1 MNAAQLNGW
10 LPIRFY
16 WQQSRPMVD
25 WCYLGERRLTDPFL
39 EQTIEVCL
47 EHPFNLLFRHQTAVE
62 VLAGMQEVQPGLYPT
77 GFIFHMSRC
86 GSTLISQMLAALRQN
101 IVIYE
106 AGTIDSVLRAS
117 FVQPGVT
124 EEQQVRWLRWIV
136 SAMARRRS
144 EEERHLFIKFD
155 SWHTLS
161 MSLILRA
168 FPDVPWLFL
177 YRDPVEVIVSHLGQ
191 PSGRMLSGM
200 VETHLLGQDIAT
212 MSRLPLEEYCAL
224 VLARICETALRHQSE
239 SNGGGII
246 MHYRQLPEAVWTT
259 LPEFFHVTYSG
270 ADVDRMRRVAGFNAK
285 APSAPF
291 VEDITAKKRQA
302 TDEVRQASDR
312 WVGSLYAQLE
322 ALCHGG
328 QCRL

>member
-25 WCYLGERRLTDPFL
+25 WCHLGERRLTDPFL
-39 EQTIEVCL
+39 EQTIEECL
-47 EHPFNLLFRHQTAVE
+47 HHPFNQLFRHQTGVE
-62 VLAGMQEVQPGLYPT
+62 VLAEMHEAQPGLYPT

-86 GSTLISQMLAALRQN
+86 GSTLISQMLAALSAN
-101 IVIYE
+101 IVISE
-106 AGTIDSVLRAS
+106 AGSIDSVLRAN

-124 EEQQVRWLRWIV
+124 DEQQVNWLRWTI
-136 SAMARRRS
+136 SAMAQRRR

-177 YRDPVEVIVSHLGQ
+177 YRDPVEVIVSHLRQ
-191 PSGRMLSGM
+191 TSGRMLSGM
-200 VETHLLGQDIAT
+200 GETHLLGLDIAT

-224 VLARICETALRHQSE
+224 VLARICETALQHQRASK
-239 SNGGGII
+239 GGGMI

-259 LPEFFHVTYSG
+259 LPDFFHVTYSG
-270 ADVDRMRRVAGFNAK
+270 TDVDRMRHVAGFNAK

-291 VEDITAKKRQA
+291 VEDTTSKNRQA
-302 TDEVRQASDR
+302 TDAVRQAADR
-312 WVGSLYAQLE
+312 WVGPLYAQLE
-322 ALCHGG
+322 ALCHA
-328 QCRL
+328 